1 MVGEIRDRE
10 TAEIA
15 VQASLTGHL
24 VLSTVHTND
33 ALGAI
38 TRMRDMKVEPF
49 LLASSLRAVIAQRL
63 VRRLCPACRKPVQSD
78 KSVAALLGF
87 DAGTIVYEPAGC
99 AKCNNTGFTGRIG
112 VFEAVR
118 VDATIR
124 RLINDGG
131 DEAVIARHAF
141 VNAPN
146 LGSAA
151 RALVKA
157 GETTAEEAI
166 RISRSEDAD
175 G

>member
-1 MVGEIRDRE
+1 MRQ
-10 TAEIA
+10 
-15 VQASLTGHL
+15 VQ
-24 VLSTVHTND
+24 
-33 ALGAI
+33 
-38 TRMRDMKVEPF
+38 
-49 LLASSLRAVIAQRL
+49 Q
-63 VRRLCPACRKPVQSD
+63 
-78 KSVAALLGF
+78 
-87 DAGTIVYEPAGC
+87 Y
-99 AKCNNTGFTGRIG
+99 
-112 VFEAVR
+112 
-118 VDATIR
+118 